1 MRATT
6 LLPPAKRNAGTAF
19 FFKRV
24 LIPLIS
30 LALAPIASPAQ
41 STSAPPA
48 HVTIR
53 TNVEYGR
60 VDGTSLLLDA
70 GMPEGAGPFPVAIIV
85 HGGGWG
91 SGDKQKDIDLFFDPL
106 TRVKCVWFSIN
117 YRLAPT
123 NHWPA
128 CFEDVQTAVRWTK
141 AHAAEYKGDPRR
153 IALIGYSAGGQLV
166 CQAAV
171 LAKEDTRVQAVVGVS
186 APTDLMADTERRGGL
201 SKSLKDLLARENV
214 DDDVKAIL
222 REMSPLN
229 HVHPGLPPFLLIHG
243 TIDKSVPYEQSP
255 IFQAKLKE
263 NGVACDLVTI
273 TNAPHAIATWEKIDP
288 GYKEKMAFWLKQT
301 LGNAR

>member
-1 MRATT
+1 MRATKR
-6 LLPPAKRNAGTAF
+6 LPPVERTAGTAF
-19 FFKRV
+19 FFKFD
-24 LIPLIS
+24 LIPLFA
-30 LALAPIASPAQ
+30 LVLAPIASLAQ
-41 STSAPPA
+41 TTSAPPA
-48 HVTIR
+48 QVTIR
-53 TNVEYGR
+53 TNLEYGR

-106 TRVKCVWFSIN
+106 TRVKFVWFSIN

-128 CFEDVQTAVRWTK
+128 CFEDVQRAIRWAK

-214 DDDVKAIL
+214 DDEVKAIL

>member
-1 MRATT
+1 MRATKR
-6 LLPPAKRNAGTAF
+6 LPPVERTAGTAF
-19 FFKRV
+19 FFKFD
-24 LIPLIS
+24 LIPLFA
-30 LALAPIASPAQ
+30 LVLAPIASLAQ
-41 STSAPPA
+41 TTSAPPA
-48 HVTIR
+48 QVTIR
-53 TNVEYGR
+53 TNLEYGR

-70 GMPEGAGPFPVAIIV
+70 GTPEGAGPFPVAIIV

-106 TRVKCVWFSIN
+106 TRVKFVWFSIN

-128 CFEDVQTAVRWTK
+128 CFEDVQRAIRWAK

-301 LGNAR
+301 LGSAR

>member
-1 MRATT
+1 
-6 LLPPAKRNAGTAF
+6 
-19 FFKRV
+19 
-24 LIPLIS
+24 
-30 LALAPIASPAQ
+30 
-41 STSAPPA
+41 
-48 HVTIR
+48 
-53 TNVEYGR
+53 
-60 VDGTSLLLDA
+60 
-70 GMPEGAGPFPVAIIV
+70 
-85 HGGGWG
+85 
-91 SGDKQKDIDLFFDPL
+91 LFFDPL
-106 TRVKCVWFSIN
+106 TRVKFVWFSIN

-128 CFEDVQTAVRWTK
+128 CFEDVQRAIRWAK

>member
-1 MRATT
+1 MRATKR
-6 LLPPAKRNAGTAF
+6 LPPVERTAGTAF
-19 FFKRV
+19 FFKFD
-24 LIPLIS
+24 LIPLFA
-30 LALAPIASPAQ
+30 LVLAPIASLAQ
-41 STSAPPA
+41 TTSAPPA
-48 HVTIR
+48 QVTIR
-53 TNVEYGR
+53 TNLEYGR

-70 GMPEGAGPFPVAIIV
+70 GTPEGAGPFPVAIIV

-106 TRVKCVWFSIN
+106 TRVKFVWFSIN

-128 CFEDVQTAVRWTK
+128 CFEDVQRAVRWAK